1 MPTNKKSMALYI
13 NMAQMRRRM
22 PRRRRAAKRMVKR
35 PARLSKPV
43 ARAVKAI
50 VNRQQER
57 KYRNESYQRT
67 LNAICNNVTNE
78 MFPCVPQLEQATAV
92 SSSSQR
98 IGQKVTCARAYT
110 DFHICLAPGATGSK
124 DLIVKLWVLA
134 SKELKN
140 YDDIAAWGTAGN
152 RPLPINFLNDGNG
165 GTKTSLGFLYDLDA
179 PVESEQWTSLKE
191 MTFRLSKS
199 TGVIENSSSGFSATA
214 PFAYVAS
221 AGATSKRIRV
231 YHKAPKNWQY
241 DGNLFPQYP
250 NNYAPVWTL
259 SYAYADGTAPV
270 AANSEIYV
278 NVTNH
283 LEFYDA

>member
-1 MPTNKKSMALYI
+1 MVMKRGKRV
-13 NMAQMRRRM
+13 MRRSK
-22 PRRRRAAKRMVKR
+22 AKAKR
-35 PARLSKPV
+35 PARLSKPM

-67 LNAICNNVTNE
+67 LNAICNNVVNE
-78 MFPCVPQLEQATAV
+78 MFPCVPQVEQATAV

-98 IGQKVTCARAYT
+98 IGQKVTCARAYS
-110 DFHICLAPGATGSK
+110 DFHICLAPGTTGSK
-124 DLIVKLWVLA
+124 DIIVKLWVLA

-165 GTKTSLGFLYDLDA
+165 GTKTLLGFLYDLDA
-179 PVESEQWTSLKE
+179 PVESEQWTSLRE
-191 MTFRLSKS
+191 FTFRLSKS
-199 TGVIENSSSGFSATA
+199 SGVMENSNAGFSATA
-214 PFAYVAS
+214 PYAYVAS
-221 AGATSKRIRV
+221 AGATFKRIRI
-231 YHKAPKNWQY
+231 YHKAPKTWQY

-270 AANSEIYV
+270 AANNEVYV